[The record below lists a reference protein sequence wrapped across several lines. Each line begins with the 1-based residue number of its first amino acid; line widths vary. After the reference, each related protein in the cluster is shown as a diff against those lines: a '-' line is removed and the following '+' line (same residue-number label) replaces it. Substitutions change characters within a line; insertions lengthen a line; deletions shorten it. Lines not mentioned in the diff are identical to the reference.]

1 MVYSDEPVL
10 VTPAR
15 RWSPKVIG
23 GVALVLV
30 IVGGVLS
37 VPLYQHHVDNAAH
50 HARRGEHQGA
60 LYDITVNDAPHKL
73 ELGWIAPAFS
83 AALSPAPAAGTTLDV
98 SGDFGHETL
107 AWDAAKKCFGPGTAR
122 LNPYAHQKV
131 TLTLRQGGR
140 ILWHGTLWLYGVP
153 AGHED

>member
-1 MVYSDEPVL
+1 MTYSDEPVL
-10 VTPAR
+10 VKPAR
-15 RWSPKVIG
+15 RWSTKVIG

-37 VPLYQHHVDNAAH
+37 VPLYQHLVDEAAL

-60 LYDITVNDAPHKL
+60 LYAITINAAPHTL

-83 AALSPAPAAGTTLDV
+83 AALSPAPDASTVLDV
-98 SGDFGHETL
+98 SGDFGRETL
-107 AWDAAKKCFGPGTAR
+107 AWDAAKKSFGPGTTR

-131 TLTLRQGGR
+131 KLTLRQGGR
-140 ILWHGTLWLYGVP
+140 VLWSDTLWLYGVP